1 MIRAARP
8 HEWPELSRL
17 AHAAKASWGYA
28 ATDLQAW
35 RDDLSFSAASIR
47 ELPTFVVDDGDA
59 VRAVLQ
65 VDTRAQPWEIGAL
78 WVEPGAMRQGHG
90 RALMRHAAAYALGR
104 GQDVLAIDADPNA
117 AAFYR
122 ALGAHPV
129 GEVPAPV
136 VGDPLRV
143 RPQLMLPLAAAVG
156 TGREPAIA
164 LQVLSRAYAPELQV
178 LYDACAD
185 YFVHA
190 QGAAAPADA
199 ALAEFDDRPDGV
211 PSEAKFV
218 FGNLQPDG
226 TCAAMIEGLRDY
238 PLAGVWYLGL
248 MLVRPVQRSQGLG
261 AALVRQFEEIAR
273 AAGAGEIRLC
283 VFDTRPRSR
292 AFWERNGYRVVRA
305 VPVTQF
311 GAMRHARTELHKM
324 LVGS

>member
-8 HEWPELSRL
+8 DEWPELSRL

-28 ATDLQAW
+28 ATDLEAW
-35 RDDLSFSAASIR
+35 RDDLRFSAASIR
-47 ELPTFVVDDGDA
+47 EQPTFVVDDHGT

-65 VDTRAQPWEIGAL
+65 LDTHARPWEIGAL
-78 WVEPGAMRQGHG
+78 WVDPGAMRQGHG
-90 RALMRHAAAYALGR
+90 RALMRHAAAFALGR

-122 ALGAHPV
+122 ALGAQIV

-143 RPQLMLPLAAAVG
+143 RPQLVLTLAAAAAN
-156 TGREPAIA
+156 GREPA
-164 LQVLSRAYAPELQV
+164 LRVLSRAQAPVLQA

-190 QGAAAPADA
+190 QGEAAPADA

-211 PSEAKFV
+211 PAEAKLV
-218 FGNLQPDG
+218 VGSLQPDG

-248 MLVRPVQRSQGLG
+248 MLVRPALRSQGLG
-261 AALVRQFEEIAR
+261 AALVRQFEDIAC

-292 AFWERNGYRVVRA
+292 AFWERNGYRVCRA
-305 VPVTQF
+305 VPVTRF
-311 GAMRHARTELHKM
+311 GAKRHARTELHKM
-324 LVGS
+324 LDGS